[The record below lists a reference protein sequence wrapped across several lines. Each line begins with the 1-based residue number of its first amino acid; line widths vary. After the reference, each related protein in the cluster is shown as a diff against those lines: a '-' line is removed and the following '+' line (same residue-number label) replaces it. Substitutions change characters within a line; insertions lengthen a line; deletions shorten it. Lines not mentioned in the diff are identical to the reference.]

1 MRQFASTVKKNAIEK
16 RRNIRVTICECF
28 SHLILFVILLLGFGL
43 SKNLY
48 FQPENFIKLNVFV
61 PPNIFRSSSRLLPV
75 PSRSPTSSRSQ
86 SPVTGASGARTA
98 SKPLI
103 SYGLTF
109 DGAKAQLKGPVPIPS
124 FDVFVSAAKLI
135 SESAKKNPRSV
146 RLLRQTSQG
155 MRFGN
160 LLEVGDLHFCPYP
173 SSAVDSLVRYLN
185 ATTKTFKT
193 LKTHFHASENEGV
206 DYILSHLD
214 RRALALI
221 NIREI
226 TPNKIDYV
234 IRQNYSTLPNT
245 NQIFIAI
252 TRGLNTNYQS
262 YLFSGFLTLEK
273 TIDKWALNYSVQQT
287 NPTSICISPE
297 VVVAP
302 FPVYEYNSN
311 PFYAQVGFL
320 LGLAM
325 TMSTLYPVS
334 RLIKTIVEEKE
345 TVSILPL
352 RALSLSFRNAS
363 CTQLS
368 TAL

>member
-16 RRNIRVTICECF
+16 RRNIRVTVCECF

-61 PPNIFRSSSRLLPV
+61 PPKIFRSTNALALSPTRA
-75 PSRSPTSSRSQ
+75 PTSSGSQ
-86 SPVTGASGARTA
+86 PPVASTGGRRTSPN
-98 SKPLI
+98 PMI

-109 DGAKAQLKGPVPIPS
+109 EGAKAQLKGPIPIPS
-124 FDVFVSAAKLI
+124 FDVYVTATKLIAASAA
-135 SESAKKNPRSV
+135 SNPRSV

-173 SSAVDSLVRYLN
+173 SAEVDSLVRYLN

-193 LKTHFHASENEGV
+193 LKSHFHATESDGV
-206 DYILSHLD
+206 DYILSHLE

-226 TPNKIDYV
+226 SPNKIDYV
-234 IRQNYSTLPNT
+234 IRQNSSTLPNT

-252 TRGLNTNYQS
+252 TRGLNVDYQS
-262 YLFSGFLTLEK
+262 YLLSGFLTLER
-273 TIDKWALNYSVQQT
+273 TIDKWALNYSVQKV
-287 NPTSICISPE
+287 NPASRCISPE
-297 VVVAP
+297 VLTVP

-345 TVSILPL
+345 TVRISPTFAQ
-352 RALSLSFRNAS
+352 RALVYPSFS
-363 CTQLS
+363 TQ
-368 TAL
+368 

>member
-16 RRNIRVTICECF
+16 RRNIRVTLCECF

-48 FQPENFIKLNVFV
+48 FQPENFVKLNVFI
-61 PPNIFRSSSRLLPV
+61 PPNIFRSTTKALPL
-75 PSRSPTSSRSQ
+75 PSRAPTLRRTLSPSTSISSA
-86 SPVTGASGARTA
+86 PTI

-103 SYGLTF
+103 SYSLTF
-109 DGAKAQLKGPVPIPS
+109 DGVKAQLKGPVPIPS
-124 FDVFVSAAKLI
+124 FDVFVTATKLI
-135 SESAKKNPRSV
+135 SASAASNPRSV

-173 SSAVDSLVRYLN
+173 SSEVDSLVRYLN
-185 ATTKTFKT
+185 STTKTFKT
-193 LKTHFHASENEGV
+193 LRTHFHATENDGV
-206 DYILSHLD
+206 DYILSNLN

-252 TRGLNTNYQS
+252 TRGLNVNYQS

-273 TIDKWALNYSVQQT
+273 TIDKWALDYSVQKI
-287 NPTSICISPE
+287 NPASRCISPE
-297 VVVAP
+297 VVTAP

-311 PFYAQVGFL
+311 PFYSQVGFL

-325 TMSTLYPVS
+325 TMSTLYPAS

-345 TVSILPL
+345 TVRISPNL
-352 RALSLSFRNAS
+352 
-363 CTQLS
+363 
-368 TAL
+368 